1 MNIKA
6 INLQLKQQLQ
16 NISPTPD
23 LDADLILEYVLGL
36 NKLDMIIQ
44 ENYILSNFELE
55 AINNC
60 LKIRLNK
67 TPMAYIIGYKE
78 FYGHKF
84 TINSDV
90 LIPRPETEA
99 IIDITK
105 QILSPI
111 PHPIIW
117 EIGTGS
123 GCIAISLYLE
133 LPQSQILA
141 SDISRQALRIAKNN
155 AIILTGKQKAITWLE
170 GDLLQP
176 FTQQQNEPNIIIAN
190 LPYLDQNKY
199 TDDSI
204 LAEPNIAL
212 YSPQQGL
219 EHYIRLLEAI
229 RSRFIILPK
238 ILVEIN
244 PEQVSTLESYLKSWN
259 QNIKIIIYPD
269 LQGLARHLL
278 IEP

>member
-60 LKIRLNK
+60 LKMRLNK
-67 TPMAYIIGYKE
+67 TPIAYIIGYKE

-84 TINSDV
+84 TVNSDV

-99 IIDITK
+99 MIDITK

-219 EHYIRLLEAI
+219 EHYMRLLEAI

-238 ILVEIN
+238 ILLEIN
-244 PEQVSTLESYLKSWN
+244 PEQVNPLESYLKSWN

-269 LQGLARHLL
+269 LQGLTRHLL

>member
-6 INLQLKQQLQ
+6 INLQLKQKLQ

-23 LDADLILEYVLGL
+23 LDADLILEYILGL
-36 NKLDMIIQ
+36 NKLDRIMQ
-44 ENYILSNFELE
+44 ENYVLSNSELE
-55 AINNC
+55 AIDNC
-60 LKIRLNK
+60 LKMRLNK
-67 TPMAYIIGYKE
+67 IPMAYIMGYKE

-84 TINSDV
+84 IVNNDV
-90 LIPRPETEA
+90 LIPRSETEA
-99 IIDITK
+99 MIDISK
-105 QILSPI
+105 QILNPI

-133 LPQSQILA
+133 LPQAQILA
-141 SDISRQALRIAKNN
+141 SDISPQALRIAKNN
-155 AIILTGKQKAITWLE
+155 AIILAGKQEAITWLE

-176 FTQQQNEPNIIIAN
+176 FDQKQNEPNIIIAN
-190 LPYLDQNKY
+190 LPYLDQNQY

-204 LAEPNIAL
+204 LTEPNIAL

-219 EHYIRLLEAI
+219 EHYRRLLEAI
-229 RSRFIILPK
+229 QSRFIIWPK
-238 ILVEIN
+238 ILLEIN
-244 PEQVSTLESYLKSWN
+244 PEQVSPLKSYLKSWSKN
-259 QNIKIIIYPD
+259 TKITIYPD

>member
-6 INLQLKQQLQ
+6 INLQLKQKLQ

-23 LDADLILEYVLGL
+23 LDSDLILEYVLGL
-36 NKLDMIIQ
+36 NKLDRIMQ
-44 ENYILSNFELE
+44 ENYVLSNSELE
-55 AINNC
+55 AIDNS
-60 LKIRLNK
+60 LKMRLNK
-67 TPMAYIIGYKE
+67 IPMAYIMGYKE

-84 TINSDV
+84 IVNNDV

-99 IIDITK
+99 MIDISK
-105 QILSPI
+105 QILNPI

-133 LPQSQILA
+133 LPQAQILA
-141 SDISRQALRIAKNN
+141 SDISPQALRIAKNN
-155 AIILTGKQKAITWLE
+155 AIILTGKQEAITWLE
-170 GDLLQP
+170 GDLLKP

-190 LPYLDQNKY
+190 LPYLDQNQY

-204 LAEPNIAL
+204 LTEPNIAL

-229 RSRFIILPK
+229 QSRFIIWPK
-238 ILVEIN
+238 ILLEIN
-244 PEQVSTLESYLKSWN
+244 PEQVSPLKSYLKSWSKN
-259 QNIKIIIYPD
+259 TKITIYPD
-269 LQGLARHLL
+269 LKRLARHLL

>member
-1 MNIKA
+1 MNIKE
-6 INLQLKQQLQ
+6 INLQLKQKLQ

-36 NKLDMIIQ
+36 NKLDIIMQ

-55 AINNC
+55 SINNC
-60 LKIRLNK
+60 LNMRLNK
-67 TPMAYIIGYKE
+67 IPMAYILGYKE
-78 FYGHKF
+78 FYGHEF
-84 TINSDV
+84 TVNQDV

-99 IIDITK
+99 MIDITK
-105 QILSPI
+105 QILRPT

-123 GCIAISLYLE
+123 GCIAISLSLE
-133 LPQSQILA
+133 LPQAQILA
-141 SDISRQALRIAKNN
+141 SDISKQALRIAKNN
-155 AIILTGKQKAITWLE
+155 AIILAGKQTAITWLE

-190 LPYLDQNKY
+190 LPYLDQNQY

-219 EHYIRLLEAI
+219 GHYIRLLDAI
-229 RSRFIILPK
+229 QSRFIIWPK
-238 ILVEIN
+238 ILLEIN
-244 PEQVSTLESYLKSWN
+244 PEQVSPLESYIKSWHE
-259 QNIKIIIYPD
+259 NIKITIYQD
-269 LQGLARHLL
+269 LQRLARHLL
-278 IEP
+278 IEI

>member
-1 MNIKA
+1 MNIKE
-6 INLQLKQQLQ
+6 INLQLKQKLQ

-23 LDADLILEYVLGL
+23 LDADLILEYILGL
-36 NKLDMIIQ
+36 NKLDRIMQ
-44 ENYILSNFELE
+44 ENYVLSDFELE
-55 AINNC
+55 VINNC
-60 LKIRLNK
+60 LKMRLNK
-67 TPMAYIIGYKE
+67 IPIAYILEYKE
-78 FYGHKF
+78 FYGRKF
-84 TINSDV
+84 TVNDNV

-105 QILSPI
+105 QILNPI
-111 PHPIIW
+111 PHPIVW

-123 GCIAISLYLE
+123 GCIAITLSIE
-133 LPQSQILA
+133 IPQVQILA
-141 SDISRQALRIAKNN
+141 SDISPQALQIAKNN

-176 FTQQQNEPNIIIAN
+176 FDKKQNEPNIIIAN

-204 LAEPNIAL
+204 LVEPNIAL

-219 EHYIRLLEAI
+219 EHYIRLLEEI
-229 RSRFIILPK
+229 QSRFIIWPK
-238 ILVEIN
+238 ILLEIN
-244 PEQVSTLESYLKSWN
+244 PEQVSPLKSYLKSWDKN
-259 QNIKIIIYPD
+259 TKITIYPD

>member
-1 MNIKA
+1 MNIKE
-6 INLQLKQQLQ
+6 INLQLKQKLQ

-23 LDADLILEYVLGL
+23 LDADLILEYILGL
-36 NKLDMIIQ
+36 NKLDRIMQ

-55 AINNC
+55 AIDNC
-60 LKIRLNK
+60 LKMRLNK
-67 TPMAYIIGYKE
+67 IPMAYIIGYKE
-78 FYGHKF
+78 FYGRKF
-84 TINSDV
+84 IVNSDV

-105 QILSPI
+105 QIINQPQA
-111 PHPIIW
+111 IIW

-123 GCIAISLYLE
+123 GCIAITLALE
-133 LPQSQILA
+133 IPQAKIIA
-141 SDISRQALRIAKNN
+141 SDISPPALQIAKNN
-155 AIILTGKQKAITWLE
+155 AIILIGQQNAITWLE
-170 GDLLQP
+170 GDLLSP
-176 FTQQQNEPNIIIAN
+176 FAKQQNEPKLIIAN
-190 LPYLDQNKY
+190 LPYLDQNQY

-212 YSPQQGL
+212 YSDKQGL

-229 RSRFIILPK
+229 QSRFLIWQPKIIL
-238 ILVEIN
+238 EIN
-244 PEQVSTLESYLKSWN
+244 PEQVSPLEHYLKSCN
-259 QNIKIIIYPD
+259 KNVKITIYPD

>member
-1 MNIKA
+1 MNIKE
-6 INLQLKQQLQ
+6 INLQLKQKLQ

-23 LDADLILEYVLGL
+23 LDADLILEYILGL
-36 NKLDMIIQ
+36 NKLDRIMQ

-55 AINNC
+55 AIDNC
-60 LKIRLNK
+60 LKMRLNK
-67 TPMAYIIGYKE
+67 IPMAYIIGYKE
-78 FYGHKF
+78 FYGRKF
-84 TINSDV
+84 IVNSDV

-105 QILSPI
+105 QIINQPQA
-111 PHPIIW
+111 IIW

-123 GCIAISLYLE
+123 GCIAITLALE
-133 LPQSQILA
+133 IPQAKIIA
-141 SDISRQALRIAKNN
+141 SDISPPALQITKNN
-155 AIILTGKQKAITWLE
+155 AIILIGQQNAITWLE
-170 GDLLQP
+170 GDLLSP
-176 FTQQQNEPNIIIAN
+176 FAKQQNEPKLIIAN
-190 LPYLDQNKY
+190 LPYLDQNQY

-212 YSPQQGL
+212 YSDKQGL

-229 RSRFIILPK
+229 QSRFTLYPDIIL
-238 ILVEIN
+238 EIN
-244 PEQVSTLESYLKSWN
+244 PEQVSPLEHYLKSWN
-259 QNIKIIIYPD
+259 KNVKITIYPD

>member
-1 MNIKA
+1 MNIKE
-6 INLQLKQQLQ
+6 INLQLKQKLQ

-23 LDADLILEYVLGL
+23 LDADLILEYILGL
-36 NKLDMIIQ
+36 NKLDRIMQ

-55 AINNC
+55 AIDNC

-67 TPMAYIIGYKE
+67 IPMAYIIGYKE
-78 FYGHKF
+78 FYGRKF
-84 TINSDV
+84 IVNSDV

-105 QILSPI
+105 QIINQPQA
-111 PHPIIW
+111 IIW

-123 GCIAISLYLE
+123 GCIAITLALE
-133 LPQSQILA
+133 IPQAKIIA
-141 SDISRQALRIAKNN
+141 SDISPPALQITKNN
-155 AIILTGKQKAITWLE
+155 AIILIGQQNAITWLE
-170 GDLLQP
+170 GDLLSP
-176 FTQQQNEPNIIIAN
+176 FAKQQNEPKLIIAN
-190 LPYLDQNKY
+190 LPYLDQNQY

-212 YSPQQGL
+212 YSDKQGL

-229 RSRFIILPK
+229 QSRFTLYPDIIL
-238 ILVEIN
+238 EIN
-244 PEQVSTLESYLKSWN
+244 PEQVSPLEHYLKSWN
-259 QNIKIIIYPD
+259 KNVKITIYPD

>member
-60 LKIRLNK
+60 LKMRLNK
-67 TPMAYIIGYKE
+67 TPIAYIIGYKE

-84 TINSDV
+84 TVNSDV

-99 IIDITK
+99 MIDITK

-170 GDLLQP
+170 GDLLQS

-238 ILVEIN
+238 ILLEIN
-244 PEQVSTLESYLKSWN
+244 PEQVNPLESYLKSWN

>member
-60 LKIRLNK
+60 LKMRLNK
-67 TPMAYIIGYKE
+67 TPIAYIIGYKE

-84 TINSDV
+84 TVNSDV

-105 QILSPI
+105 QILSHI

-141 SDISRQALRIAKNN
+141 SDISPQALRIAKNN

-238 ILVEIN
+238 ILLEIN
-244 PEQVSTLESYLKSWN
+244 PEQVSPLEHYLKSCN
-259 QNIKIIIYPD
+259 KNVKITIYPD

>member
-60 LKIRLNK
+60 LKMRLNK
-67 TPMAYIIGYKE
+67 TPIAYIIGYKE

-84 TINSDV
+84 TVNSDV

-99 IIDITK
+99 MIDITK

-238 ILVEIN
+238 ILLEIN
-244 PEQVSTLESYLKSWN
+244 PEQVNPLESYLKSWN

>member
-6 INLQLKQQLQ
+6 INLQLKQKLQ

-23 LDADLILEYVLGL
+23 LDADLILEYILGL
-36 NKLDMIIQ
+36 NKLDRIMQ
-44 ENYILSNFELE
+44 ENYVLSNSELE
-55 AINNC
+55 AIDNC
-60 LKIRLNK
+60 LKMRLNK
-67 TPMAYIIGYKE
+67 IPMAYIMGYKE

-84 TINSDV
+84 IVNNDV
-90 LIPRPETEA
+90 LIPRSETEA
-99 IIDITK
+99 MIDISK
-105 QILSPI
+105 QILNPI

-133 LPQSQILA
+133 LPQAQILA
-141 SDISRQALRIAKNN
+141 SDISPQALRIAKNN
-155 AIILTGKQKAITWLE
+155 AIILAGKQEAITWLE

-176 FTQQQNEPNIIIAN
+176 FDQKQNEPNIIIAN
-190 LPYLDQNKY
+190 LPYLDQNQY

-204 LAEPNIAL
+204 LTEPNIAL

-229 RSRFIILPK
+229 QSRFIIWPK
-238 ILVEIN
+238 ILLEIN
-244 PEQVSTLESYLKSWN
+244 PEQVSPLKSYLKSWSKN
-259 QNIKIIIYPD
+259 TKITIYPD

>member
-60 LKIRLNK
+60 LKMRLNK
-67 TPMAYIIGYKE
+67 TPIAYIIGYKD

-84 TINSDV
+84 TVNSDV

-99 IIDITK
+99 MIDITK
-105 QILSPI
+105 QILSHI

-141 SDISRQALRIAKNN
+141 SDISPQALRIAKNN

-190 LPYLDQNKY
+190 LPYLDQYKY

-229 RSRFIILPK
+229 RSRFIIFPK
-238 ILVEIN
+238 ILLEIN
-244 PEQVSTLESYLKSWN
+244 PEQVSPLESYLKSWN
-259 QNIKIIIYPD
+259 RNIKIIIYPD